1 VSDDSSNS
9 VQIPV
14 APSSVIIQ
22 ILRQAT
28 LDDNPLT
35 GTTDIEEQAFEPA
48 LVDFMHAFADY
59 LEASQSTVGVH
70 AAVSLAEAN
79 IVVAHAAAHVDE
91 LGPTD

>member
-1 VSDDSSNS
+1 MSNDSSNS
-9 VQIPV
+9 VQVPV
-14 APSSVIIQ
+14 VPSGVIIQ
-22 ILRQAT
+22 ILRTAT

-48 LVDFMHAFADY
+48 LVDFMHAFADF
-59 LEASQSTVGVH
+59 LEASQTTIGVH

-79 IVVAHAAAHVDE
+79 VAVAHAAAHVDE